1 MSQID
6 NDEAIMFSCQ
16 VYEIGEN
23 APYENVDILVN
34 AGTRHKSTTQP
45 SNESKEMKNATAN

>member
-1 MSQID
+1 MSKID

-34 AGTRHKSTTQP
+34 AGTRHKSITQLT
-45 SNESKEMKNATAN
+45 NKVKE